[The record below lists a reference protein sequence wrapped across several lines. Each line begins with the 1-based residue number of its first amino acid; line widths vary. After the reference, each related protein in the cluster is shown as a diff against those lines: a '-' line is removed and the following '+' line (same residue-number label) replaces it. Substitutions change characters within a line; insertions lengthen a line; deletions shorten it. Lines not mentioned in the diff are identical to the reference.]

1 MIIGISGKARSG
13 KDTFA
18 DFLVDVFYSQFNRK
32 FKTMA
37 FADELKYLC
46 KIQFGLSYEQLWG
59 DSKEKLDYRYR
70 KQDGEFWTAR
80 EIMQAVG
87 EFYRSIDADYWVKA
101 LDQSIKNSMD
111 KDIIITDVRYPNE
124 FNYVKESGGIIIR
137 IYRVG
142 GPYINNASHSSEC
155 ALDSFADSL
164 FDVVIHNDKTLDDL
178 YSAAYEVAEFVET
191 GRISNLITKTPSKI

>member
-1 MIIGISGKARSG
+1 MLIGISGKARSG

-18 DFLVDVFYSQFNRK
+18 DFLVDIFYSQFNRK

-59 DSKEKLDYRYR
+59 DSKEKIDYRYR
-70 KQDGEFWTAR
+70 KQDGGFWTAR
-80 EIMQAVG
+80 EIMQAVC
-87 EFYRSIDADYWVKA
+87 EFYRSVDADYWVKA

-124 FNYVKESGGIIIR
+124 FNYVRENDGILVR

-142 GPYINNASHSSEC
+142 GPYINNAYHLSER
-155 ALDSFADSL
+155 ALDNFSDNL
-164 FDVVIHNDKTLDDL
+164 FDIVIHNDKTLDYL
-178 YSAAYEVAEFVET
+178 YSVAQEVVEFVENSRT
-191 GRISNLITKTPSKI
+191 SGLGFKNPHK